1 MKPISTTKAP
11 LALGHYEQAI
21 VHQGLVFVSGQLP
34 LTLSG
39 DMPEGIEAQT
49 KQALENLKA
58 ILKEAGSELNQVL
71 KATIFITDIALWSQA
86 NQVYASVFGSHKP
99 ARSAVPVQALPK
111 GALIEIEA
119 IASLVHCLT

>member
-1 MKPISTTKAP
+1 MKPILTPNAP

-21 VHQGLVFVSGQLP
+21 IHQGLVFVSGQLP

-39 DMPEGIEAQT
+39 DIPEGIEAQT
-49 KQALENLKA
+49 EQTLENLKA
-58 ILKEAGSELNQVL
+58 ILKEAGSDLNHVL
-71 KATIFITDIALWSQA
+71 KTTLFITDIDLWSQA

-99 ARSAVPVQALPK
+99 ARSAVPVKTLPK

-119 IASLVHCLT
+119 IAALI